1 MMDRCRICFQKMYET
16 IGWKNILILPN
27 ERLLCE
33 TCYNEFQQAEA
44 KEGFVFKKS
53 AFTDE
58 VIGAYLE
65 QGDYIL
71 AEVLGSLLRNKNYL
85 PKIVYISKPIVN
97 ERIGYHPEIELLKF
111 ADVNYKLIDEEM
123 DQTKA
128 CFFTVVELEEDEKD
142 KISKECTLSR
152 GKIYFTALFEK

>member
-1 MMDRCRICFQKMYET
+1 MYET

-27 ERLLCE
+27 KRLLCE
-33 TCYNEFQQAEA
+33 TCYNEFQQAED
-44 KEGFVFKKS
+44 KEGVVFKKS

-58 VIGAYLE
+58 VLEAYLK

-71 AEVLGSLLRNKNYL
+71 AEVLGNLLRNKNYL

-111 ADVNYKLIDEEM
+111 ADVSYKLIDEEI